1 MFHSADAQ
9 EIKAGMVT
17 DAYFPRT
24 LAVLEALKLDKRV
37 KAEFIAKGLPCGWPW
52 GILAGVEE
60 CAELLSGIKVSVRSM
75 KEGTVFRAYQPVME
89 IEGNYSAFGSYETS
103 LLGLLCQATGA
114 ATKAAR
120 CKMAAGDRPVISFGG
135 RRVHPAVAPVV
146 ERSAYIGGCDGVALL
161 KSAQLIGEVPSGT
174 MPHALILLVG
184 DTLKATQ
191 AFHQVLGRRVKTIS
205 LIDTFSDEKFEAV
218 RVAESLGRALYG
230 VRLDTP
236 ASRRGDFLRILEE
249 VRWELDLRGFK
260 QVKLYVSGGL
270 DEEDILRLNPL
281 ADGYGIGTAV
291 SSARVVDFS
300 MDIVEVD
307 GKPLAKRGKSS
318 GAKRVVRC
326 RKCHRDRVIP
336 RAQKTGR
343 CACGGSCDD
352 LLLPFME
359 RGRLREKLP
368 SPREIRESVLEA
380 LKHYTLAGF

>member
-1 MFHSADAQ
+1 MFHSADAK

-37 KAEFIAKGLPCGWPW
+37 KAEFIAKGLPYGWPW
-52 GILAGVEE
+52 GVLAGIEE
-60 CAELLSGIKVSVRSM
+60 CAELLSGITVSVRCM

-89 IEGNYSAFGSYETS
+89 IEGNYSAFGRYETS
-103 LLGLLCQATGA
+103 LLGFLCQASGV

-146 ERSAYIGGCDGVALL
+146 ERSAFIGGCDGVALL
-161 KSAQLIGEVPSGT
+161 KSAQLVGVEPSGT

-184 DTLKATQ
+184 DTLKATR
-191 AFHQVLGRRVKTIS
+191 AFHEVLGRRVKTIS
-205 LIDTFSDEKFEAV
+205 LIDTFNDEKFEAV

-249 VRWELDLRGFK
+249 VRWELDMRGFR
-260 QVKLYVSGGL
+260 QVRLYVSGGL
-270 DEEDILRLNPL
+270 DEDDILRLNPL
-281 ADGYGIGTAV
+281 ADGYGIGTSV
-291 SSARVVDFS
+291 SSARVIDFS

-307 GKPLAKRGKSS
+307 GQPLAKRGKNS
-318 GAKRVVRC
+318 GAKQVVRC
-326 RKCHRDRVIP
+326 RTCHADRIIP
-336 RAQKTGR
+336 CAQKAGR
-343 CACGGSCDD
+343 CACGGIGDD
-352 LLLPFME
+352 LLLPLIQK
-359 RGRLREKLP
+359 GRLIAKLP
-368 SPREIRESVLEA
+368 SPRQIRGTVLRA
-380 LKHYTLAGF
+380 LKNYTPAG

>member
-1 MFHSADAQ
+1 MFHSADAK

-24 LAVLEALKLDKRV
+24 LAVLDALKLDKRV
-37 KAEFIAKGLPCGWPW
+37 KAEFIAKGLPYGWSW
-52 GILAGVEE
+52 GVLAGVEE
-60 CAELLSGIKVSVRSM
+60 CAELLSGLKVSVRCM

-89 IEGNYSAFGSYETS
+89 IEGNYSVFGRYETS
-103 LLGLLCQATGA
+103 LLGFLCQASGV

-120 CKMAAGDRPVISFGG
+120 CKMAAGNRPVISFGG

-146 ERSAYIGGCDGVALL
+146 ERSAFIGGCDGVALL
-161 KSAQLIGEVPSGT
+161 KSAQLIGEEASGT

-184 DTLKATQ
+184 DTVTATK
-191 AFHQVLGRRVKTIS
+191 AFHRVLGRSVKTIS
-205 LIDTFSDEKFEAV
+205 LVDTFNDEKFEAV

-249 VRWELDLRGFK
+249 VRWELDVRGFT
-260 QVKLYVSGGL
+260 QVKLFVSGGL
-270 DEEDILRLNPL
+270 DEEDIVRLNP
-281 ADGYGIGTAV
+281 AVDGYGIGTAI

-318 GAKRVVRC
+318 GSKRVMRC
-326 RKCHRDRVIP
+326 RKCRADRIIPYAHRG
-336 RAQKTGR
+336 GR
-343 CACGGSCDD
+343 CTCGGKCDD
-352 LLLPFME
+352 LLIPLME
-359 RGRLREKLP
+359 RGRLKRKLP
-368 SPREIRESVLEA
+368 PPREIRNAVLRA
-380 LKHYTLAGF
+380 LKHYTLES